1 MPVSAPASNLPD
13 LRDYEV
19 LEKIAAGSMA
29 AVYKAR
35 SRESGDL
42 VAVKVAFPA
51 VAENPVLLQRFQ
63 EEFRVGSTL
72 AHPGLVRALAF
83 GQEGP
88 VYYLVME
95 YVEGVDLWQR
105 LQDGGPLRE
114 EEAVGIIV
122 QVARALHEAHRH
134 GIIHRDVKPDNIL
147 LTPGG
152 AAKLIDLG
160 LIKDLEGELE
170 LTRTGRG
177 LGTPNFIAPEQFSDA
192 RDAGVTCDIYSLG
205 ATLYMAVTGEL
216 PFSSRSLAATLKKK
230 VNNQLVPPRDLL
242 PSLSERVDWAIRRA
256 VQANPRQRHASCLEF
271 IAALTGAATDA
282 DAPAAPAPGRRGSNR
297 RRSLRYPCTLA
308 TVCEV
313 GTSVHEGE
321 EGAEDRWSA
330 TVQNLS
336 VAGVGLLLQRRFEP
350 GTAVKVLLE
359 SPDGRVRRS
368 LDMEILRVTPAA
380 GGRWATG
387 GKFLQEL
394 TKEDLRQ
401 LV

>member
-1 MPVSAPASNLPD
+1 MTVSAPPSTLPA

-19 LEKIAAGSMA
+19 LEKIGAGSMA

-35 SRESGDL
+35 ARESGDL
-42 VAVKVAFPA
+42 VALKVALPA
-51 VAENPVLLQRFQ
+51 VADNPVLLKRFQ

-72 AHPGLVRALAF
+72 LHPGLVRALEF

-88 VYYLVME
+88 LHYLVME
-95 YVEGVDLWQR
+95 FVEGVDLWQR
-105 LQDGGPLRE
+105 LHEGGPLAE
-114 EEAVGIIV
+114 AEAVGVIV

-152 AAKLIDLG
+152 TAKLGDLG
-160 LIKDLEGELE
+160 LIKDLEGELG
-170 LTRTGRG
+170 LTQTGRG

-192 RDAGVTCDIYSLG
+192 RDAGVTCDVYSLG

-216 PFSSRSLAATLKKK
+216 PFHSRSLAATLKKK
-230 VNNQLVPPRDLL
+230 VNNQLVPPRDLV
-242 PSLSERVDWAIRRA
+242 PSLSERLDWTIRRA
-256 VQANPRQRHASCLEF
+256 VQANPRQRHGSCLEF
-271 IAALTGAATDA
+271 IAALTGAGAATDPPA
-282 DAPAAPAPGRRGSNR
+282 TPAPARRAANR

-321 EGAEDRWSA
+321 DGAEDRWSA

-336 VAGVGLLLQRRFEP
+336 VTGVGLLLQRRFEP
-350 GTAVKVLLE
+350 GTVVKVLLE

-368 LDMEILRVTPAA
+368 LDLHILRVSPAA

-387 GKFLQEL
+387 GTFSQEL
-394 TKEDLRQ
+394 SKEDLRQ